1 MKINNKILID
11 QRKSAAKKRIGFTS
25 SFPIEIVFAAGKIP
39 VDLNNIFV
47 SGNAIKFIEK
57 AEYAGYPRNICSWI
71 KGMYDVVLSSGIK
84 TVIGV
89 VEGDCSNT
97 HSLMATLEDKGIEII
112 PFSFPFSKNREEL
125 EKEISKLE
133 SIFEV
138 NHSQV
143 LEFKNRLDRIRKK
156 LIILDEMTYK
166 ENKVTGLENHLWL
179 VNSSDFNGNPDD
191 FEARLDQFLIEAKKR
206 KSLEFEFRIAFLG
219 VPPII
224 SDLYDFLLEN
234 KTNVVFNEIQ
244 RQFSMP
250 YLEENISDQYLKYT
264 YPYSIFDRIED
275 IQIELKKRKI
285 DAVISYA
292 QSFCHRQIDNILL
305 KKYIDLPILTIEGD
319 QPGELDARTKLRIES
334 FLDML
339 RM

>member
-1 MKINNKILID
+1 MNAKNKV
-11 QRKSAAKKRIGFTS
+11 GFTS
-25 SFPIEIVFAAGKIP
+25 SFPIEVVYAAGQIP
-39 VDLNNIFV
+39 VDLNNIFIT
-47 SGNAIKFIEK
+47 GNAKKFIEI

-71 KGMYDVVLSSGIK
+71 KGMYNVVLSSAIK

-97 HSLMATLEDKGIEII
+97 HSLMATLADKGIEVI
-112 PFSFPFSKNREEL
+112 PFSFPFDKNREDL
-125 EKEISKLE
+125 EKEIFKLE
-133 SIFEV
+133 KYF
-138 NHSQV
+138 QV
-143 LEFKNRLDRIRKK
+143 KHPDVLKTKTRLDKIRKK
-156 LIILDEMTYK
+156 LIKLDELTFP
-166 ENKVTGLENHLWL
+166 ENKVTGLENHFWL

-191 FEARLDQFLIEAKKR
+191 FEKRLDEFLLEVEKR
-206 KSLEFEFRIAFLG
+206 KPLDFDFSFAFLG

-234 KTNVVFNEIQ
+234 KVNVVFNEIQ

-250 YLEENISDQYLKYT
+250 YLEEDIFTQYLKYT
-264 YPYSIFDRIED
+264 YPYSIYDRLND
-275 IQIELKKRKI
+275 IQTELKKRKV

-305 KKYIDLPILTIEGD
+305 KKYIDLPLLTIEGD
-319 QPGELDARTKLRIES
+319 QPGELDARTKLRLES

>member
-1 MKINNKILID
+1 MTKNK
-11 QRKSAAKKRIGFTS
+11 IGFTS
-25 SFPIEIVFAAGKIP
+25 TFPIEVVYAAGQIP

-47 SGNAIKFIEK
+47 TGNARKYIEN

-71 KGMYDVVLSSGIK
+71 KGMYDVVLSSDIK

-97 HSLMATLEDKGIEII
+97 HSLMATLKDKGIKVV
-112 PFSFPFSKNREEL
+112 PFSFPFEKNRPEL
-125 EKEISKLE
+125 EREIFKLE
-133 SIFEV
+133 KVFKV
-138 NHSQV
+138 DHSVVIQTK
-143 LEFKNRLDRIRKK
+143 ERLDKIRKK
-156 LIILDEMTYK
+156 LVLLDEITYK
-166 ENKVTGLENHLWL
+166 ENRVTGSENHLWL
-179 VNSSDFNGNPDD
+179 VNSSDFNGDPDD
-191 FEARLDQFLIEAKKR
+191 FEARLDKFLLEVQKR
-206 KSLEFEFRIAFLG
+206 KLIDFDFRFAFLG

-224 SDLYDFLLEN
+224 SNLYDFLLEN
-234 KTNVVFNEIQ
+234 NVNVVFNEIQ

-250 YLEENISDQYLKYT
+250 FLEESIFDQYLRYT

-285 DAVISYA
+285 NAVISYA